1 MLALQRRRHRKTK
14 LENRRGGV
22 AERLNAP
29 VLKTGM
35 PATVSR
41 VRIPPPPPIACPTLP
56 RTFPHILYSELT
68 RRR

>member
-1 MLALQRRRHRKTK
+1 MALRLLLAVQRRRHRKTK

-35 PATVSR
+35 PATASR
-41 VRIPPPPPIACPTLP
+41 VRIPPPPPIIIPGMP
-56 RTFPHILYSELT
+56 RIVSQNL
-68 RRR
+68 